1 MKLKVKI
8 DDRDKFN
15 GNDYVDTLV
24 SVLAQTPHA
33 TDREA
38 HTLRDR
44 CTYVF
49 DFAARFIET
58 DP

>member
-24 SVLAQTPHA
+24 SVLTQTPHA

-49 DFAARFIET
+49 HVAVRFTEI